1 MGLLI
6 TSIGEVLW
14 DVFPD
19 GPRFGGAPAN
29 VASHVAGLGAEAAM
43 VSCVGEDEFGT
54 RALDELRQRGIN
66 TECVTTTADHPTGT
80 VKVELNEAGKPR
92 FTIEQPAAWDHLEW
106 SDAAR
111 QLAHR
116 CDAICFGTLGQR
128 IAAAH
133 QVIQQF
139 VAAAP
144 ASALRVCD
152 VNLRPPFIDEAVIRS
167 SLEWA
172 NVLKLS
178 DEELGVVAAASGCS
192 GSEPEI
198 LAELLDNWGLHLI
211 AVTRGDQGATLLR
224 NEERSDCKGIPVEV
238 KDTVGA
244 GDAFTATMI
253 CGLLHGAPLDMINRQ
268 ACRIASYVCSQQG
281 ATPPIPDS
289 LTCGPWPPSR
299 RALS

>member
-6 TSIGEVLW
+6 TAIGEVLW

-29 VASHVAGLGAEAAM
+29 VATHAASLGAEAAM
-43 VSCVGEDEFGT
+43 VSCVGNDDFGS
-54 RALDELRQRGIN
+54 RAIDTLRQRRVN
-66 TECVTTTADHPTGT
+66 TDCVGVAADYPTGA

-106 SDAAR
+106 SEPLQ

-116 CDAICFGTLGQR
+116 SDAICFGTLGQR
-128 IAAAH
+128 NQRARD
-133 QVIQQF
+133 VIQQF

-144 ASALRVCD
+144 ASTLRVCD
-152 VNLRPPFIDEAVIRS
+152 VNLRPPFVDDAVIRD

-178 DEELGVVAAASGCS
+178 DEELGVVAAATGCD
-192 GSEPEI
+192 GTEAEI
-198 LAELLDNWGLHLI
+198 LGELLDNWGLHLI
-211 AVTRGDQGATLLR
+211 AVTRGSQGATLL
-224 NEERSDCKGIPVEV
+224 NNDERSDGNSVPVEV

-253 CGLLHGAPLDMINRQ
+253 CGLLHGASLDEINRQ
-268 ACRIASYVCSQQG
+268 AGRIASYVCSQNG
-281 ATPPIPDS
+281 ATPPIPQQ
-289 LTCGPWPPSR
+289 LAGALWPGKEGG
-299 RALS
+299 